1 MNVLGFDTSTNAT
14 SVALL
19 RADGEA
25 FATDP
30 DPSRLLGR
38 PGHAAE
44 LMPAVKQV
52 MDEAETGWDDIG
64 AIAVGVGPGTFTGLR
79 IGIATA
85 RALAHARAIP
95 VHPVRSLD
103 ALASGLDDSRPR
115 LALIDARRGEL
126 FAALRTTNG
135 TTDWEPF
142 VDEPEA
148 IAERIRK
155 HFEAQEPPQAAGDG
169 SIRFREV
176 LEAAGADIPP
186 DDSPLHLVRALHI
199 CRLAGGIPPS
209 RPETVLPLYLREPDA
224 KPQIPQ

>member
-1 MNVLGFDTSTNAT
+1 MTVLGFDTSTNAT
-14 SVALL
+14 SAAVL
-19 RADGEA
+19 RSDGES
-25 FATDP
+25 FASDP
-30 DPSRLLGR
+30 DPSALLGR

-52 MDEAETGWDDIG
+52 MDAAGTGWDEID

-95 VHPVRSLD
+95 VHAVRSLD

-126 FAALRTTNG
+126 FAALRTANG
-135 TTDWEPF
+135 ATDWEPF

-155 HFEAQEPPQAAGDG
+155 HFEAQELPQAAGDG